1 MIMLAL
7 DPEVLTLV
15 ALAAAGLSAVLLV
28 LVVVLLLR
36 VRRLS
41 RAQRRAFDV
50 GDGDDVV
57 SALGRHGA
65 QLARLEADLG
75 TQQATAEQ
83 LRELLRGTVSR
94 VGIVRYDAFEDM
106 GGALSFSAA
115 LLDERGNGVVVS
127 AINGRSET
135 RSYAKAVQSGESE
148 HSLSSEELAAIDHA
162 VRQSPPTTLP
172 PMTGRW
178 RRRAS

>member
-1 MIMLAL
+1 MVMLVL

-15 ALAAAGLSAVLLV
+15 TLGAAGLVLVLLL

-41 RAQRRAFDV
+41 RAQQRAFDV

-75 TQQATAEQ
+75 AQQATAEQ

-94 VGIVRYDAFEDM
+94 VGVVRYDAFEDM

-115 LLDERGNGVVVS
+115 LLDEHGNGLVVS

-135 RSYAKAVQSGESE
+135 RSYAKAVQAGQSE
-148 HSLSSEELAAIDHA
+148 HSLSTEELAAIDHA
-162 VRQSPPTTLP
+162 VNQSPPTTLP

>member
-1 MIMLAL
+1 MLVL
-7 DPEVLTLV
+7 DPDVLTLV
-15 ALAAAGLSAVLLV
+15 ALGAAGLS
-28 LVVVLLLR
+28 VVLLLLVGVLLLR
-36 VRRLS
+36 IRRLS
-41 RAQRRAFDV
+41 RAQLRAFDV

-65 QLARLEADLG
+65 QLARLEADLEA
-75 TQQATAEQ
+75 QQVTAAR
-83 LRELLRGTVSR
+83 LRERLRGTVSR
-94 VGIVRYDAFEDM
+94 VGVVRYDAFEDM

-115 LLDERGNGVVVS
+115 LLDERGNGLVVS
-127 AINGRSET
+127 AINGRTET
-135 RSYAKAVQSGESE
+135 RSYAKAVQAGESE
-148 HSLSSEELAAIDHA
+148 HSLSAEELAAIDHA